1 MTEEWKGEIDGCW
14 VVDFGMLELTKAIMA
29 LPPLTT
35 EQLEELRQYL
45 AKKYGVSLE
54 GEGDE

>member
-1 MTEEWKGEIDGCW
+1 
-14 VVDFGMLELTKAIMA
+14 MA